1 MAADWYCRIA
11 GAELGPLSSQQLRA
25 LAADGRLRPTDEVRQ
40 GPDGR
45 WVQAT
50 RVKGLLKGSSPEV
63 LVAQPLTQDARPAG
77 EKPPPAPVKTAAS
90 VSARKARKAPQPP
103 ELPAVAIP
111 VAKAAASPAAAQAT
125 PAPSPFVFTEPEAK
139 QGKSAAG
146 KSGMFSPAEV
156 ARRRQKQR
164 KKLLF
169 GSLGI
174 LGGAVAIGGM
184 LWLMSPFSGPAEAER
199 AAESRTPDEPVEE
212 VEPGKVDLDIG
223 EFLGVPRR
231 TTEPAA
237 KPADA
242 PDPEEAD
249 QADRSEQSGQS
260 DQSDESER
268 SDRSVASN
276 DDQDDAADDDG
287 EVYQLE
293 LTEKPVEQA
302 LVRDD
307 PDRPLTEFEQ
317 FKRENPGLFPDQ

>member
-1 MAADWYCRIA
+1 MATDWYCRIA

-63 LVAQPLTQDARPAG
+63 VVAQPLTQDARPAG
-77 EKPPPAPVKTAAS
+77 EKPPPAPVKMGAS

-103 ELPAVAIP
+103 ELPTVAIP
-111 VAKAAASPAAAQAT
+111 VAKAAASPAAARAA
-125 PAPSPFVFTEPEAK
+125 PAPSPFIFTEPEAK

-146 KSGMFSPAEV
+146 KSGMLSPAEV

-169 GSLGI
+169 GSLGA
-174 LGGAVAIGGM
+174 LGGAVVIGGI

-223 EFLGVPRR
+223 EFLDVPRR
-231 TTEPAA
+231 TTESAA

-242 PDPEEAD
+242 PESEES
-249 QADRSEQSGQS
+249 DRS
-260 DQSDESER
+260 DQSER
-268 SDRSVASN
+268 SDRSEQSVESN
-276 DDQDDAADDDG
+276 DDQDDEADDDG